1 MSFFINN
8 LQTVFFRILRNFFQ
22 KYCWQKMSDHVLLNT
37 CCGTQQIK
45 TCASGSVVE
54 HLLAKEGVAGS
65 IPVSRSS
72 VKNRIFDSV
81 LFLCG
86 ERGRTSRPRSRA
98 RSLACRLGR
107 FFCLSGRGVHWTP
120 ETSRAL
126 LDKKKHFAS
135 SFLLFSEGDWT
146 SRPQISFFESF
157 WLEASLSRVFGYN
170 LSI

>member
-1 MSFFINN
+1 
-8 LQTVFFRILRNFFQ
+8 
-22 KYCWQKMSDHVLLNT
+22 MSDHVLLNT

-65 IPVSRSS
+65 IPVSRSFIKKKHFCFFFFCFQEGGS
-72 VKNRIFDSV
+72 D
-81 LFLCG
+81 LATPG
-86 ERGRTSRPRSRA
+86 SRL

-126 LDKKKHFAS
+126 LIKRS
-135 SFLLFSEGDWT
+135 ILLLLFYIVVGIELRDLRYLSL
-146 SRPQISFFESF
+146 RSFD
-157 WLEASLSRVFGYN
+157 
-170 LSI
+170 